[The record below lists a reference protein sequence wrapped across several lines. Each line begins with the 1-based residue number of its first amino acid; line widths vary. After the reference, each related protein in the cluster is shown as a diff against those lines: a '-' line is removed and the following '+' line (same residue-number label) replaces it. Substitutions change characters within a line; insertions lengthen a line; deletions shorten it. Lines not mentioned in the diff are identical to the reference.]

1 MCLLHRLKL
10 RRRARPPDM
19 PEGIA
24 HGGLPVTTDWVWRPK
39 LWHSTL
45 ANPALSGLSSD
56 TALSNEVK
64 LFHDAQ
70 YAQITSRQIK
80 QATYRDTPAFGLSL
94 GVYEFKGGW
103 IGTSH

>member
-1 MCLLHRLKL
+1 M
-10 RRRARPPDM
+10 
-19 PEGIA
+19 
-24 HGGLPVTTDWVWRPK
+24 TTDWVWRPK

-70 YAQITSRQIK
+70 YTQSHHVKSNRPLIGMLRPLGQVLMFMNLMVDIFLSQ
-80 QATYRDTPAFGLSL
+80 FGYHT
-94 GVYEFKGGW
+94 V
-103 IGTSH
+103 